1 MNIIEQYLTAAG
13 ITGQQSTKIR
23 EIACKVLE
31 FYTTGENL
39 KNKPG
44 INTKQ
49 AKQELATMGL
59 HDEHRAELARR
70 LDKYVVQCGG
80 VLCDGSI
87 MTRPSRWNE
96 PKDTYQKVIRL

>member
-23 EIACKVLE
+23 EIACKVRE

-44 INTKQ
+44 INTKT
-49 AKQELATMGL
+49 AKKELSTLTLA
-59 HDEHRAELARR
+59 DEHRAELARR
-70 LDKYVVQCGG
+70 LDKYAVQCCGNP
-80 VLCDGSI
+80 CDGSI
-87 MTRPSRWNE
+87 MTKPSRWSE
-96 PKDTYQKVIRL
+96 PKDTYQKVVRL